1 MLIMKNGHIDCE
13 THFTRTDI
21 IFSEYQ
27 DLNLQDKV
35 RLLQEINRAAFFIEP
50 YAKELARALTLL
62 GTDLASDTE
71 RENQI
76 AKPSTETKNNK

>member
-1 MLIMKNGHIDCE
+1 MMKNGHIDCE

-21 IFSEYQ
+21 IFSQYR
-27 DLNLQDKV
+27 DLKIKDKV
-35 RLLQEINRAAFFIEP
+35 RLLQEINRASFFIET
-50 YAKELARALTLL
+50 YSEELARALTLL